1 MMKARLFF
9 PTFAILAALTGCEG
23 QPDNGP
29 APIVKTQAMIDA
41 QIQKIQADPNM
52 SPQAKEAAI
61 QSVQRG
67 FEASKQEAESAKN
80 VPPKR

>member
-1 MMKARLFF
+1 MKTRAWIPAL
-9 PTFAILAALTGCEG
+9 ALLAALPGCEG

-29 APIVKTQAMIDA
+29 PPVVKTQAMIDA
-41 QIQKIQADPNM
+41 QIQKIQNDPNM

-67 FEASKQEAESAKN
+67 FEASKQQAEAAKN
-80 VPPKR
+80 QPPKR